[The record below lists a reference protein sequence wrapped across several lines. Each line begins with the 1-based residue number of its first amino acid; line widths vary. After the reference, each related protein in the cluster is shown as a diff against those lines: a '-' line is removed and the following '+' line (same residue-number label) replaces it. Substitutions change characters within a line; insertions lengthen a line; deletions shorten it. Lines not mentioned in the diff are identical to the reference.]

1 MRYAIYFTPPR
12 DHPLTRKASAWLGRD
27 AFSGLALP
35 HAEQAGL
42 AMGEL
47 AYFTALPRRYG
58 FHATMKAPFRLAEGA
73 SEKSLLQ
80 LAERFSREA
89 ETVTIPRLEVTR
101 IGSFFALTAADPNPA
116 LNAFAAR
123 VVAVFDKLR
132 SPLTEREFQRRDPD
146 RLSTVQLRNLQNWGY
161 PYVFDEFR
169 FHMTLTGPVDQAD
182 RPRVEAALRHNFAGL
197 LEEELEIDHIAVF
210 EERET
215 GAPFQVHSLY
225 PLSTARNRRIA

>member
-12 DHPLTRKASAWLGRD
+12 DNPLTRRASAWLGRD

-35 HAEQAGL
+35 HAEQANL
-42 AMGEL
+42 ALGEL

-58 FHATMKAPFRLAEGA
+58 FHATLKAPFRLPDGV
-73 SEKSLLQ
+73 SENALLQ

-89 ETVTIPRLEVTR
+89 SMVTIPRICVTR
-101 IGSFFALTAADPNPA
+101 IGAFFALTAADPNPA

-123 VVAVFDKLR
+123 VVAVFEKMR
-132 SPLTEREFQRRDPD
+132 APLTEREFERRDPD
-146 RLSTVQLRNLQNWGY
+146 KLTTAQLRNLQNWGY

-182 RPRVEAALRHNFAGL
+182 RPRVDAALQQSFG
-197 LEEELEIDHIAVF
+197 EFFDEPLEIDHIAVF
-210 EERET
+210 VERET
-215 GAPFQVHSLY
+215 GAPFEVHSLF
-225 PLSTARNRRIA
+225 PLSSARDRRIA